1 MEIKMKKGKAIIS
14 AMAAIMLASVFA
26 AMVGSVGAYSV
37 GGQYNVIVT
46 DSFPQ
51 KVLIGQDLDFSEGRG
66 SEIVTVSRVRGGVVE
81 WSITADANNQLKVS
95 KAETQ
100 WTKDGAF
107 FVNFLNQTTYDAQL
121 SISEPIIPLELKVG
135 TRKVSSIT
143 VGTSLTID
151 TAGMNLFAEDRVDLI
166 IIGPYG
172 QIKYDDMND
181 QQFTNISVAQLI
193 SYYGDNNFET
203 AGWSLG
209 DYTFQVKTRSDVA
222 CGLEAES
229 AIQELKL
236 EIGKIAIVAET
247 TTTVELTTVKLTV
260 RGIADDPI
268 RVESSPLSRDVMFM
282 EGIDDTP
289 TGASYHGNWFA
300 DTIDADGIKRY
311 AVEFHDTGTYTI
323 KVTVTGGDR
332 EGDSDTVD
340 ITVLEKEVT
349 FDLPYTV
356 VIGDKITIK
365 GISTS
370 GTYASVYIDDTL
382 YKKLVNIVIEDGE
395 FCQEVRTTDIGM
407 DIPGIVNLKAW
418 IDCGKAEGEERP
430 TRSPDGEDAILLSKP
445 TLTAEL
451 SVPAVALEDDFS
463 VIGTAKGQTEVTML
477 SVPPRGGGGKS
488 LLDKGQK
495 GLSPRKASVTMT
507 DGTFSKKMTV
517 QEDADSGVYYIIVLS
532 SGMDG
537 VWGMTGQYDLE
548 AALDQKYHISCLTC
562 EGSSNICTKT
572 QDQVVAILE
581 DLTQTPGSD
590 DLMQILTLK
599 VGDIDSLTL
608 NPIADVV
615 VGYPLVVTGE
625 TSRKGGS
632 IIWITVKK
640 LYDEIVPQAAIAKD
654 NAFSATFDTIGAPPG
669 TYTVKANDGYG
680 YTTSTSVNIIA
691 GAPP

>member
-680 YTTSTSVNIIA
+680 EGKS
-691 GAPP
+691 